1 MDNTI
6 HRFSLL
12 LRFSGV
18 FNIVSAFMLIFPI
31 AYEAYLKFFN
41 YLNLALN
48 LGGKPVT
55 IPENPLHALFI
66 NTAGIDLVL
75 IGVIVLVVSKNP
87 LKNRKIILF
96 NGLGRIL
103 FAFVILYYVLVADV
117 IRIIMVFGVIDVF
130 ISIGFL
136 IYLYKLK
143 DFGSEDSPKT
153 KIS

>member
-1 MDNTI
+1 
-6 HRFSLL
+6 
-12 LRFSGV
+12 V
-18 FNIVSAFMLIFPI
+18 
-31 AYEAYLKFFN
+31 
-41 YLNLALN
+41 LN

-55 IPENPLHALFI
+55 IPENPIHALFI